1 MVKVNYLLQKRKTH
15 DVEKGAST
23 LLDLPTRGPVC
34 PSPRNVGTGLKT
46 DAPPSVQ

>member
-1 MVKVNYLLQKRKTH
+1 MIKVNYVLQKRQTH

-23 LLDLPTRGPVC
+23 HLDLYTWGPVC
-34 PSPRNVGTGLKT
+34 PSPWNVRIGWKT